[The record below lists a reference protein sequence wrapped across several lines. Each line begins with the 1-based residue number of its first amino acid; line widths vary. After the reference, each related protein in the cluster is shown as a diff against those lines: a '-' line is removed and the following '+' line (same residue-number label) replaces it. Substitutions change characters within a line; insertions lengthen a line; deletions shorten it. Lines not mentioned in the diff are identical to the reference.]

1 MKKEVG
7 SLQHL
12 HVSPTEG
19 NVALYKPVTGI
30 GLVGDG
36 VNTYPFLV
44 DGDSGTCADSG
55 TLVFDPALQ
64 IDLGEEYFVEGV
76 KLVFAPTCAVSISG
90 HGCYYKHTTVH
101 VGNDR
106 HHPDHDECVHLQNIP
121 GESRGEIVLH
131 YSPGPVRGR
140 YVTLK
145 KEEDM
150 VRAIYLCELQVFG
163 EPVQKGQ
170 SSGFLQV
177 NENGDNVAFNKLVS
191 GINLVG
197 DGKDTYQLLVDGNT
211 QTCADSGSLVVGPA
225 FTVDLGGEYLIE
237 AVKLT
242 YASTCET
249 SMTGYGCYFH
259 TTVIEVSGGDIS
271 PEVKDCS
278 HLEEDEGVEAKGEA
292 YLGCTPGPMV
302 GRYVTIR
309 KETTSGRAIYLCEL
323 KVIGMFLKP
332 SKE

>member
-1 MKKEVG
+1 MNLVGVIVAVGVVLTGSLGASPVIYNVALNKPVKGIHLTGDTLDTYQFLVDGNTQTCADSGTLVVGPAFRIDLGEECLIEAVKLTYAPICATSKTGYGCYFHTTVIEIKGGDDNPTVTDCGHLEDDRGKEAQGEAYLECTPGPVIGRYVTIRKETTNIRSIYLCEMQVIGIPMKKEVG
-7 SLQHL
+7 SLKHL

-64 IDLGEEYFVEGV
+64 IDLGEDYFVEGV

-131 YSPGPVRGR
+131 YSPG
-140 YVTLK
+140 
-145 KEEDM
+145 
-150 VRAIYLCELQVFG
+150 Q
-163 EPVQKGQ
+163 
-170 SSGFLQV
+170 
-177 NENGDNVAFNKLVS
+177 
-191 GINLVG
+191 
-197 DGKDTYQLLVDGNT
+197 
-211 QTCADSGSLVVGPA
+211 
-225 FTVDLGGEYLIE
+225 
-237 AVKLT
+237 
-242 YASTCET
+242 
-249 SMTGYGCYFH
+249 
-259 TTVIEVSGGDIS
+259 
-271 PEVKDCS
+271 
-278 HLEEDEGVEAKGEA
+278 
-292 YLGCTPGPMV
+292 
-302 GRYVTIR
+302 
-309 KETTSGRAIYLCEL
+309 
-323 KVIGMFLKP
+323 
-332 SKE
+332 